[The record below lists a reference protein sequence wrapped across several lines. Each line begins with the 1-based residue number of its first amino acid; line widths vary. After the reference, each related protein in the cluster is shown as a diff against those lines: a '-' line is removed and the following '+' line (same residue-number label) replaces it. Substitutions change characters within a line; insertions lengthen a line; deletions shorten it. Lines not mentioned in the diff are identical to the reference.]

1 MGVTTIKIGNV
12 EITAV
17 QDAAPKAPLR
27 ALFPDRTAED
37 WEPHKEWNSADGQTC
52 DMSITQFV
60 VRSGGKTILID
71 SGIGD
76 KERPFFPKGRLPEA
90 LAEIGVRPEDIDI
103 VACSHMHI
111 DHVGWH
117 TTKVGDKFVPTFP
130 KSKLVF
136 VKDEWDYF
144 TGPDGREQPH
154 IVDCVLP
161 LKDVADIELVGGEHK
176 LTDDITLVPAPG
188 HTPAHSAFAIV
199 SAGEAGVIWGDLCH
213 HPAQVTELWSPV
225 FDLNP
230 VLSRESRD
238 KLLQRIEDENM
249 TVLAGHFP
257 HPGFGR
263 IERVAGKRYFRAL

>member
-1 MGVTTIKIGNV
+1 MGATSIRIGNV

-17 QDAAPKAPLR
+17 QDAAPQAPLR
-27 ALFPDRTAED
+27 ALFPDKTADD
-37 WEPHKEWNSADGQTC
+37 WAPYKEWNSDDGQTC

-71 SGIGD
+71 SGIGA
-76 KERPFFPKGRLPEA
+76 KERPFFPKGRLPDA
-90 LAEIGVRPEDIDI
+90 LAEIGVKPEDIDI

-117 TTKVGDKFVPTFP
+117 TTQQGDKFVPTFP
-130 KSKLVF
+130 NAKLVF
-136 VKDEWDYF
+136 VKAEWEF
-144 TGPDGREQPH
+144 FMSPEMATQPH

-161 LKDVADIELVGGEHK
+161 LKDVADIELVDGEHH
-176 LTDDITLVPAPG
+176 LTDDIVLVPAPG

-199 SAGEAGVIWGDLCH
+199 SGGEAGVIWGDLCH

-230 VLSRESRD
+230 VLSRESRE
-238 KLLQRIEDENM
+238 KLLQRIEDEGM
-249 TVLAGHFP
+249 RVIAGHFP
-257 HPGFGR
+257 YPGFGR
-263 IERVAGKRYFRAL
+263 IERRDGKRYFRAL